1 MGNTATSRNIDQQ
14 SIVHSKAVNR
24 LDTDHVKANPSQ
36 EPTIANPSDT
46 TSRGNDHVPNSVVT
60 SVKGGSGVPSMA
72 KSDDEGSIVTKVSKS
87 SSSDKEQKLCRSSG
101 RYSSLTGRSWKHRSL
116 SLEVVEASTK

>member
-60 SVKGGSGVPSMA
+60 SVKGGSGVPSTA
-72 KSDDEGSIVTKVSKS
+72 KSNDEGSVATKVSKS
-87 SSSDKEQKLCRSSG
+87 SSSDKEQKPCKSSSK
-101 RYSSLTGRSWKHRSL
+101 YSSSRGRSRKRGSLSRRSWKY
-116 SLEVVEASTK
+116 